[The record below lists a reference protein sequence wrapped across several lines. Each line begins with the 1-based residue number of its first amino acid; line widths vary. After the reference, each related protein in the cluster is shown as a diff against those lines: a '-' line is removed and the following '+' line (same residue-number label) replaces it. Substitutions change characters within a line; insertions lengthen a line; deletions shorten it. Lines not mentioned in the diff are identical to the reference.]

1 MSEETDDILRKVYK
15 LIDDREKAVKERD
28 LLREVI
34 KYYENA
40 MSMTYR
46 NGCDIKIIDYE
57 WQAAKSLSEL
67 ARAKGV
73 L

>member
-1 MSEETDDILRKVYK
+1 MSEETDDVLRRVYK

-34 KYYENA
+34 KYYESA

-46 NGCDIKIIDYE
+46 AGCDIEIIDYE
-57 WQAAKSLSEL
+57 WRAAKSLSEI